1 MDDLKADLESKAKE
15 DKPGKKDKKE
25 KDNGFS
31 EAVSKSTKNEIQ
43 IKSGEKAE
51 GTSGKS
57 RRKGDKFKL

>member
-31 EAVSKSTKNEIQ
+31 EAVSKSTKNELQ
-43 IKSGEKAE
+43 IKSGDKAE
-51 GTSGKS
+51 GASGRA